1 MYCYCALNL
10 AACSRAAGRRA
21 AFPPHCSFA
30 RAAPIP
36 SAVTTIKA
44 SAIAALF
51 YDAGTAANR
60 WSQKSLYSGAGV
72 GARWRSPVGPVNLDL
87 AYGLKTRT
95 FRPYITL
102 GIAF

>member
-1 MYCYCALNL
+1 MPNVMYGLNVRVFSPYAKSRFTGPTGERQRAPTPAPEYKLFCDQRL
-10 AACSRAAGRRA
+10 AAV
-21 AFPPHCSFA
+21 P
-30 RAAPIP
+30 
-36 SAVTTIKA
+36 
-44 SAIAALF
+44 AALF

-95 FRPYITL
+95 FRP
-102 GIAF
+102 